1 MLQYILTGLAGI
13 ALGIVGMRVWQARGA
28 APVAQSE
35 APANASPG
43 SPSGASPA
51 NSRMILIGA
60 AALAVL
66 AGAVFLFRGP
76 GISESGPAGVAGTP
90 AGVPSRALDD
100 VETMIDRLAKRLEQ
114 NPNDGEGF
122 RMLGWSHVMTGHPE
136 KALEPYRRAL
146 ALLPQSA
153 IVHAGYG
160 EALVGVAKDT
170 VTPEAKAEF
179 DRAIA
184 LDPKEPR
191 ARFFQALW
199 LAQHGQEKQAL
210 DQWIALANGGPADA
224 AWQEDLHKRIRDTAT
239 RLGVDVS
246 SRLKNAP
253 PAAMAAAAPPIDN
266 AAMQS
271 ASTLPPAD
279 RQAMVDQMVEGL
291 AAKLRANPKDADGW
305 IRLLRSR
312 MVLNQGSQAARD
324 LATARQA
331 LAGNAAELARI
342 NAAAREF
349 SVPAQP

>member
-13 ALGIVGMRVWQARGA
+13 ALGVVGMRIWQSRGA
-28 APVAQSE
+28 APESNGEVSDASSGTMGVAS
-35 APANASPG
+35 AASP
-43 SPSGASPA
+43 
-51 NSRMILIGA
+51 RTMLIGA
-60 AALAVL
+60 IVLVAL

-76 GISESGPAGVAGTP
+76 ATTESGSESASGA
-90 AGVPSRALDD
+90 PSGAPSQALDD
-100 VETMIDRLAKRLEQ
+100 VDTMIGRLAKRLEQ

-122 RMLGWSHVMTGHPE
+122 RMLGWSYVMTGHPE
-136 KALEPYRRAL
+136 KALEPYRRAIT
-146 ALLPQSA
+146 LLPQSA
-153 IVHAGYG
+153 IAHAGYG
-160 EALVGVAKDT
+160 EAMVGVAKDT

-184 LDPKEPR
+184 LDRNEPR

-210 DQWIALANGGPADA
+210 EQWITLANDGPADA
-224 AWQEDLHKRIRDTAT
+224 AWQEDLHKRIRDTASK
-239 RLGVDVS
+239 LGVDVS
-246 SRLKNAP
+246 SRLKNP
-253 PAAMAAAAPPIDN
+253 PPVAAAAAAPPIDS

-271 ASTLPPAD
+271 ASSLPASD

-324 LATARQA
+324 LASARQA
-331 LAGNAAELARI
+331 FAGNTAELARI